1 MTVFHLNFNSAI
13 FGTYLK
19 ITSPML
25 KQLSYSLLTS
35 EELIKTSDRLMQ
47 SVKNSTFEETL
58 GRRIKKINETSDILS
73 NALNESLSNVY
84 AAKVQQADLQRDDA
98 FQAFKYGV
106 LSASFRS
113 ELVIK
118 LAGESLVEVVRKHG
132 FNLYSLGYI
141 AQSEVMRNLITELD
155 KKTHE
160 ISQSGVADLL
170 AEMTN
175 SNDEFNR
182 IFHEKLQDDPN
193 SEAPQIVVSKS
204 ELSHQITLF
213 LNHVELLE
221 DDREEGIKALVS
233 KINSVIDGVM
243 TEARERQDKM

>member
-1 MTVFHLNFNSAI
+1 
-13 FGTYLK
+13 
-19 ITSPML
+19 ML

-35 EELIKTSDRLMQ
+35 EELIKTSDRLAQ
-47 SVKNSTFEETL
+47 CVKNSAFEQTL
-58 GRRIKKINETSDILS
+58 SRRIKKTNEASDILS

-106 LSASFRS
+106 LSASYRS
-113 ELVIK
+113 ELLIK
-118 LAGESLVEVVRKHG
+118 VSGEALVEVVRKHG
-132 FNLYSLGYI
+132 FSLYSLGYI
-141 AQSEVMRNLITELD
+141 AQSEVMRNLMNELD
-155 KKTHE
+155 TKKHE

-170 AEMTN
+170 AEMIN

-182 IFHEKLQDDPN
+182 IFHEKLQDDPS

-221 DDREEGIKALVS
+221 DDKEEGVKDLVA
-233 KINSVIDGVM
+233 KINYVIDEVM
-243 TEARERQDKM
+243 VEARDRQEKKVS